1 MCAPAG
7 TSCPQSTCVDD
18 HKVYDLS
25 GHLMQEIAN
34 YGGGQQDPSQTNLA
48 TQYAYDADGKV
59 TDILVPI
66 TGYDASGKLQSGL
79 IGEHKQYDFLG
90 RPTADIKAFSVP
102 SWMATQSAE
111 TDYTL
116 DIGGRALPGHRPGT
130 RSPTPSPHQRTCRA
144 HNHRHLRH
152 P

>member
-66 TGYDASGKLQSGL
+66 TGYDASGKLQSGF
-79 IGEHKQYDFLG
+79 IVEPKQYDLLG
-90 RPTADIKAFSVP
+90 RPTAAITDFSVP
-102 SWMATQSAE
+102 
-111 TDYTL
+111 
-116 DIGGRALPGHRPGT
+116 PGT
-130 RSPTPSPHQRTCRA
+130 PTHPARTR
-144 HNHRHLRH
+144 
-152 P
+152 

>member
-25 GHLMQEIAN
+25 GHLIQEIAN

-48 TQYAYDADGKV
+48 TQYAYDADGKA

-66 TGYDASGKLQSGL
+66 TRYDASGKLQSGL
-79 IGEHKQYDFLG
+79 TGDHKQYDFLG
-90 RPTADIKAFSVP
+90 PPTPHIKALRVP
-102 SWMATQSAE
+102 SRMATHAAE
-111 TDYTL
+111 THYTPNVR
-116 DIGGRALPGHRPGT
+116 GPP
-130 RSPTPSPHQRTCRA
+130 
-144 HNHRHLRH
+144 
-152 P
+152 